1 MRSILFIALIL
12 AFSVSAADARH
23 RGHFRFGYRGHP
35 PRVMLAPPS
44 YALGRS
50 ASAYT
55 RYALGRSANPYMRE
69 GREFPPPTWQL
80 QPPDPKWQGRRYVSP
95 GGEAWLAFY
104 GSPADGEPTSAHL
117 KTVAFADGEE
127 ITTLQASRDQL
138 MVTGVKGDQ
147 AFYRKARLACRGSQW
162 HHVALEFP
170 FSTDP
175 GQARSYEMLAA
186 QASRAVDLADDDGC
200 MAQGL

>member
-1 MRSILFIALIL
+1 MRSILFIAFIL
-12 AFSVSAADARH
+12 AFSVGEADARH
-23 RGHFRFGYRGHP
+23 RGNFRFGYRGHA

-50 ASAYT
+50 ANAYT
-55 RYALGRSANPYMRE
+55 RE

-104 GSPADGEPTSAHL
+104 ASPADGEPTSAHL

-127 ITTLQASRDQL
+127 ITALQASRDQL
-138 MVTGVKGDQ
+138 MVMGVKGDQ

-200 MAQGL
+200 MASVAGNPTNNN